1 MGLWRAAILVVALLA
16 MVPAAGPGRADVPSE
31 TLTGA
36 AEEAPTGPPWVIQA
50 ADGTSRVRLYFFH
63 SDTCPYCERARPV
76 VADIVAQRPWLELM
90 SHAVQTDA
98 GQRAFEMLARMAGVT
113 AEAVPTFF
121 VCGEVKVGF
130 VDAATSG
137 REIAALADRCHARLA
152 AGAGARAGD
161 VAVDGSGEP
170 GGDDDTMVAVPF
182 FGKVSAGQ
190 VSLPLLAVLLGALD
204 AFNPCAFFVLLF
216 LMSLMIRARSRAR
229 MALVGGIFVTT
240 SGLMYFGFMAAW
252 LNLFLVLAN
261 VGWITLAA
269 GLVAIAIGA
278 LAVKD
283 FFAGG
288 KGPSLSMSGA
298 QKSSLFARMR
308 GLVAAESQALLVGA
322 TVMLAVA
329 ANLYELVC
337 TSGFPLVFTRVLTLH
352 ALSPA
357 ARYGYLALYN
367 IVYVLPLFVIVAGF
381 VATLGTRKLS
391 AAQGRALKLLSGLVM
406 LAMGLVLAAAP
417 HLLDSAFAAAAIPAG
432 ALTLA
437 AALVAVDRRWRR
449 HG

>member
-1 MGLWRAAILVVALLA
+1 MGLWRAAVLVVALLA

-36 AEEAPTGPPWVIQA
+36 AAEAPTGPPWVIQA

-152 AGAGARAGD
+152 GAGARAGD
-161 VAVDGSGEP
+161 VAADGAPGGAGEA

-298 QKSSLFARMR
+298 QKRSLFARMR

-367 IVYVLPLFVIVAGF
+367 TVYVLPLFLIVAGF

-406 LAMGLVLAAAP
+406 LAMGLVLAAA
-417 HLLDSAFAAAAIPAG
+417 
-432 ALTLA
+432 LTLA